1 MTDLYPNYYNQ
12 FSCVGSKCEETCC
25 QGWKIDVDQNCH
37 QKYEELENKFDDNKI
52 SKFLKINTNPTS
64 HKFSFI
70 KMKRNG
76 FCPFLDKSKLCSIQK
91 KFGENYLPDT
101 CKTFPRRTI
110 DFDEIKIKTLSLACP
125 EAARLCLTKKNSMNL
140 RSDKNEENSFL
151 KIVPSYLHNS
161 FTIIGE
167 KLFNRIYF
175 LFKNEKFN
183 LTRLIFICESILN
196 EQKNLERNPEK
207 LDLIFNFIVDETQN
221 LDFLNYDRSE
231 IKLNFLNDINN
242 FFTITNPNCYL
253 NEILSK
259 THNTL
264 LGKNSDREKSIMN
277 FKNIEG
283 NLYLKFEKEN
293 YNILRNYFLNE
304 MLGHAQIFT
313 NEVDNCRNRFYL
325 TILCALISKLITI
338 GIISEKKKKFDK
350 QIMINAI
357 QKVSKYFGA
366 FVLVDRNNEYKF
378 HPEIYSAL
386 RKVDKNSVFN
396 SLFLLFG

>member
-1 MTDLYPNYYNQ
+1 
-12 FSCVGSKCEETCC
+12 
-25 QGWKIDVDQNCH
+25 
-37 QKYEELENKFDDNKI
+37 
-52 SKFLKINTNPTS
+52 
-64 HKFSFI
+64 
-70 KMKRNG
+70 
-76 FCPFLDKSKLCSIQK
+76 
-91 KFGENYLPDT
+91 
-101 CKTFPRRTI
+101 
-110 DFDEIKIKTLSLACP
+110 
-125 EAARLCLTKKNSMNL
+125 MNL

-196 EQKNLERNPEK
+196 EQKNLESNPEK